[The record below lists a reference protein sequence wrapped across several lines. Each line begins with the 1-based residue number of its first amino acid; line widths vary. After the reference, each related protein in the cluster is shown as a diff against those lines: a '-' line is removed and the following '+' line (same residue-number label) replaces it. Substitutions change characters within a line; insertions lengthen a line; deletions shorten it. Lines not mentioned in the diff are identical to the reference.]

1 MHKFCPAIR
10 LHRDTTSL
18 SQISHVLHGNFGSE
32 IAVGDIL
39 LAYSTDGYNTWAQVQ
54 LDPSRN
60 SRMFLSTENTSIHWP
75 TQEDHKIQS
84 QDIINDHSKRTKD
97 IPTRTFNNIYNMTTE
112 TSTASISK
120 DEQLS
125 NTVDVELGIDKV
137 ISNTDGATH
146 SDSKNAEET
155 TEKAEELTE
164 EELAAK
170 RQNFYK
176 KAIVGTIFVL
186 FVGFVIADSLTNGY
200 IGAGISSF
208 LEWIEANPTAG
219 FFVFMVV
226 YFIATV
232 FFVPGSILTLGA
244 GFVFANAFGLGPGV
258 LLGSVSVFLGAG
270 SGAIASFLLG
280 RFLLREWVSGFSKK
294 YAIFEALD
302 VAFEEKGFRI
312 MALLRLS
319 PIIPFN
325 AINYIAGVTALSFW
339 SYVWALIAI
348 LPGTVLYVFLGASAG
363 SLADSAS
370 SGENPTVTIVVVVVG
385 VIFGVIAVGLTS
397 YYAKMELNKVAE
409 KRQGEVEGDETIEN

>member
-1 MHKFCPAIR
+1 
-10 LHRDTTSL
+10 
-18 SQISHVLHGNFGSE
+18 
-32 IAVGDIL
+32 
-39 LAYSTDGYNTWAQVQ
+39 
-54 LDPSRN
+54 
-60 SRMFLSTENTSIHWP
+60 
-75 TQEDHKIQS
+75 
-84 QDIINDHSKRTKD
+84 
-97 IPTRTFNNIYNMTTE
+97 MTTE

-137 ISNTDGATH
+137 QSNTDGATQ
-146 SDSKNAEET
+146 SDSKHAEET